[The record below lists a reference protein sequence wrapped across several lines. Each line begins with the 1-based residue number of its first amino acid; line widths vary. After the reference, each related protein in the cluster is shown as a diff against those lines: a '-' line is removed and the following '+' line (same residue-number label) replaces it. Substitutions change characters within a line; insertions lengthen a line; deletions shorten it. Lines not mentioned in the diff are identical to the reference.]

1 MELLGAE
8 VPLPLV
14 QVVLL
19 KMIAIGRFFKMK
31 YIVGTNQKTKLYTAK
46 FSSSSGFLLCK
57 NNTHNTVNGI
67 AVHNTKPVASG
78 IYGHKALFVAVLWNI
93 SSLYSTLLA
102 LDIRYGEKIRVAS
115 SRKIPPGIKS
125 IASCAINIGI
135 EGSVKN
141 IKFQKL
147 SLFNLAL
154 IKLCIIASGVIGI
167 YYSYVNEKSFKKLCF
182 FRDCT
187 KRGKDTIKYLDNK
200 SQRLNEAEENL
211 EYAISNYIDNYP
223 SPLKA
228 TLRNFF
234 INQTDKL

>member
-14 QVVLL
+14 QAVLL

-31 YIVGTNQKTKLYTAK
+31 YIVGTNQKTKLYTARFL
-46 FSSSSGFLLCK
+46 FSRGYLIYS
-57 NNTHNTVNGI
+57 THNTVNGI

-154 IKLCIIASGVIGI
+154 IKPCIIASGVIGI

-200 SQRLNEAEENL
+200 SQRLNKAEENL

-228 TLRNFF
+228 TLRNF
-234 INQTDKL
+234 L